1 VPMAVA
7 APNESLSYPLKLPK
21 LVIREFRQECFDA
34 EPAQM
39 WLRKTLR
46 VVVETPVSYSRRAA
60 ILLSFLRPGHG
71 ETA

>member
-1 VPMAVA
+1 MAVA
-7 APNESLSYPLKLPK
+7 APNEILSHPLKLPK
-21 LVIREFRQECFDA
+21 LVIREFRQERFDA

-39 WLRKTLR
+39 LLRKTLT

-60 ILLSFLRPGHG
+60 NDPIILSKTR